1 MAQPGDPLARAAIP
15 AAVLYGAG
23 PARTRHHRPQRGT
36 HVLHADVAGT
46 DRRGG
51 LRRRQGLRAG
61 RRAGGK
67 PLRPLPA
74 EPRDRRLH
82 RHVRRKGARP
92 YTGRRGGRRGAG
104 HALLGCDPGLRLDR
118 KRLQQHLG
126 GQGRSQPHPPVY
138 RLHRRGDDRAGAVGR
153 CQCRWQIRPADAGL
167 RRQLVFHPALAPGVD
182 GHHLGHVHHPVYHHP
197 QYEGQIQERPDGGH
211 RRRHAF
217 PAFPVGIPLHPAV
230 DDLLQC
236 HLRQFRSAAAVAH
249 LAPDLVADPAV
260 RRRIVVRLPE
270 HRPFRRRA
278 RIAAHQLRPAAQ
290 DPAGRDAHG
299 RAALPRPRRR
309 PPRPPA
315 TGPTGSSPPPPQPQP
330 SFSSSGRPVNCS
342 PGPRATAS
350 AK

>member
-51 LRRRQGLRAG
+51 LRRCQGFRAG

-92 YTGRRGGRRGAG
+92 YAGRRGGRRGAG
-104 HALLGCDPGLRLDR
+104 HALLGGDPGLRLDR

-126 GQGRSQPHPPVY
+126 GQGRTQPHPPVY
-138 RLHRRGDDRAGAVGR
+138 RLHRRGDDRPCVVDR
-153 CQCRWQIRPADAGL
+153 RQCRRQLRPADAGL

-182 GHHLGHVHHPVYHHP
+182 GHHLDHVHHPVYHHP

-217 PAFPVGIPLHPAV
+217 PAFPVGLSLYPAV
-230 DDLLQC
+230 DDLLQR

-278 RIAAHQLRPAAQ
+278 RIAPHQLRPAAQ
-290 DPAGRDAHG
+290 DPAGRG
-299 RAALPRPRRR
+299 SAARP
-309 PPRPPA
+309 
-315 TGPTGSSPPPPQPQP
+315 
-330 SFSSSGRPVNCS
+330 
-342 PGPRATAS
+342 
-350 AK
+350 